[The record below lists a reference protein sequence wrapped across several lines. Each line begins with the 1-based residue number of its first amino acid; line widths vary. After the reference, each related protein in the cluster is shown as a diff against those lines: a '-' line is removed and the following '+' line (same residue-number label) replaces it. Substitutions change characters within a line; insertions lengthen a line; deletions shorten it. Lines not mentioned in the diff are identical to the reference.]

1 MEKAMN
7 SRQEKRATFKLEPLE
22 VHYETALK
30 DIQAKCHECAGSCS
44 EVKKCDSTDCPLH
57 PYRLGKRVKLE
68 DRGEG
73 YLTPM
78 EAIRAY
84 CLECCG
90 GYMKEV
96 RLCPAKKCPARQYR
110 FGMHPRVAH
119 RKGYDVYQKETR

>member
-1 MEKAMN
+1 MDVATNARTEK
-7 SRQEKRATFKLEPLE
+7 SATVNLEPLN

-30 DIQAKCHECAGSCS
+30 DIQAKCHECAGSRS
-44 EVKKCDSTDCPLH
+44 AVRKCDSTDCPLY
-57 PYRLGKRVKLE
+57 PYRLGKRVKPE

-73 YLTPM
+73 YLTAQ
-78 EAIRAY
+78 EALRAN

-90 GYMKEV
+90 GCMKEV
-96 RLCPAKKCPARQYR
+96 RLCPAKKCPAWQYR